1 MKTGLVVDSLLLAS
15 LLSFVSGIS
24 CPLAALAGRGHGS
37 SQDQVTIYA
46 IESSQPEGLK
56 LARGWISYNDGDVLS
71 GIFRIYCPTTMIRPV
86 QYVLK
91 DRYGV
96 IKREV
101 SRSTLQAKMDVERRL
116 VQYVCSQRILEDF
129 DSLIDVL
136 ARCFVWDLDDILCE
150 IPVILLSA
158 RCGSLR
164 LNCL

>member
-24 CPLAALAGRGHGS
+24 CPLAALAGRGDSS
-37 SQDQVTIYA
+37 SQDQVAIYA

-96 IKREV
+96 IKREGEWWDP
-101 SRSTLQAKMDVERRL
+101 SFKPKWDVERRL
-116 VQYVCSQRILEDF
+116 VQYVCSQKDF
-129 DSLIDVL
+129 G
-136 ARCFVWDLDDILCE
+136 R
-150 IPVILLSA
+150 
-158 RCGSLR
+158 LR
-164 LNCL
+164 